1 MTVEGLGK
9 SLCYGRIPK
18 QRTLWK
24 TMHIGILTTS
34 RQGSGPPE
42 VAWALLQSLAFGH
55 GGVPPLRRT
64 RRTQVFTLHGEKD
77 YAQASGTFLRN
88 GKALHLQ
95 DWRVSATSH
104 LQCIK
109 AVVMMCYSR
118 VMSPLLCTNMQEPS
132 LPTGWL
138 WCRPVDPELF
148 RSGQHPIAPIQVPR
162 RADGCMKWA
171 SEGTR
176 LSLLHVEMLKFGGY
190 GPKTGRTG
198 AKHAKHPR
206 AGPLDVV
213 ASFNKEIQGNLHSKH
228 WLLLLPTPIPVPFW
242 GALCTAKAQSC

>member
-1 MTVEGLGK
+1 MLWQDSRATR
-9 SLCYGRIPK
+9 SLKDYAYWDIDYIK
-18 QRTLWK
+18 A
-24 TMHIGILTTS
+24 
-34 RQGSGPPE
+34 GPPE
-42 VAWALLQSLAFGH
+42 VAWTAAWKPGQTCGSAAIA
-55 GGVPPLRRT
+55 T
-64 RRTQVFTLHGEKD
+64 CDMQVFTLHGEKD

-95 DWRVSATSH
+95 DSVSATSH

-109 AVVMMCYSR
+109 PVVMMCYSR
-118 VMSPLLCTNMQEPS
+118 VMSPLLYAGT
-132 LPTGWL
+132 
-138 WCRPVDPELF
+138 CRNHPYPQVGFGVDPEFF
-148 RSGQHPIAPIQVPR
+148 RSGQHPIAPIQVPW

-176 LSLLHVEMLKFGGY
+176 LSLLHVEMFKFGGF

-213 ASFNKEIQGNLHSKH
+213 ASFSKEFQGNLHSKH
-228 WLLLLPTPIPVPFW
+228 WLLLLRTPISVPFW
-242 GALCTAKAQSC
+242 GALCAAKAQSC